1 MGVQSSW
8 IPKTAWDIES
18 KPIFLQEWWWWRGR
32 KRWHGEKK
40 GIGVY
45 PVVELIH
52 VTKNK
57 GKEKIDKG
65 TENFG

>member
-40 GIGVY
+40 GMGVY
-45 PVVELIH
+45 PVVE
-52 VTKNK
+52 
-57 GKEKIDKG
+57 
-65 TENFG
+65 